1 MLSDLAKRYPLV
13 SQGAHLDPVH
23 AFLPTAFAM
32 GIFSCSFGFF
42 DALTLTLPQDI
53 PLEFRETTQ
62 DIEKQLGKRVVVIL
76 SER

>member
-1 MLSDLAKRYPLV
+1 
-13 SQGAHLDPVH
+13 
-23 AFLPTAFAM
+23 M